1 MKICRVVSNFTAIDV
16 TKGDIGPL
24 YYYQSKHMVDI
35 GYEMHIVCGR
45 TEGQKIY
52 ENIEGVHIHRVSP
65 ITGRRGYLFGDFAKK
80 SFSKIKELDPDII
93 HGDTSI
99 HFGCVWNRRKLTAP
113 IISQP
118 HSLLDAY
125 KYMDYLPFS
134 FAPHESLTYRMMIR
148 SYFFENKYVLGNSD
162 GIIAVSRASADSI
175 RKYIPDKDIRVI
187 YNGYNP
193 LLFKP
198 TPSDIKEKL
207 DARYLILYA
216 GRPAPWKGIQYLLE
230 ATKMLNAE
238 FDGVKVLL
246 LNVVREDMK
255 IYYRWLMDIADKL
268 ALKNVIFSKGVP
280 YTDLSKYYSSA
291 DCFVLPSLVENCS
304 LSLLEAQGCG
314 CPVVAANAGGNPEI
328 ISKESGLLCKPRS
341 SRDLAEKIS
350 EVLKHREMFGDR
362 SFVKDF
368 TWERSAK
375 EISDYYTEILSTRR
389 NE

>member
-1 MKICRVVSNFTAIDV
+1 MRICRLVSNFTGIDA

-24 YYYQSKHMVDI
+24 YYYQSKYMVEK

-45 TEGQKIY
+45 SEGQKSY
-52 ENIEGVHIHRVSP
+52 ENIEGIHVHRVSP
-65 ITGRRGYLFGDFAKK
+65 ITSRRSYLFGDFAKE
-80 SFSKIKELDPDII
+80 SFSKIKQLNPDII

-99 HFGCVWNRRKLTAP
+99 HFGCIWNRRKLAAP

-125 KYMDYLPFS
+125 KHMDYLPFS
-134 FAPHESLTYRMMIR
+134 FNPLEALNYRIIIR
-148 SYFFENKYVLGNSD
+148 SYFFENKYVLGNSNH
-162 GIIAVSRASADSI
+162 IIAVSKASADSI
-175 RKYIPDKDIRVI
+175 KKYIPAKDIWII
-187 YNGYNP
+187 YNGFNP
-193 LLFKP
+193 FLFKP
-198 TPSDIKEKL
+198 TTSDIKEKL
-207 DARYLILYA
+207 AAHYLILYA
-216 GRPAPWKGIQYLLE
+216 GRPVPWKGIQYLLE
-230 ATKMLNAE
+230 ATKILNAE

-280 YTDLSKYYSSA
+280 YTDLPKYYSAA

-314 CPVVAANAGGNPEI
+314 CPVVAADAGGTPEI
-328 ISKESGLLCKPRS
+328 MGKESGLLCMPRS
-341 SRDLAEKIS
+341 SVDLSLKIN
-350 EVLKHREMFGDR
+350 EVLKHREMFDGR

-368 TWERSAK
+368 TWEKSAK
-375 EISDYYTEILSTRR
+375 EISDYYMEVLG
-389 NE
+389 

>member
-1 MKICRVVSNFTAIDV
+1 MRICRVVSNFTGIDV

-24 YYYQSKHMVDI
+24 YYYQSKHMADM

-45 TEGQKIY
+45 TAGQKNY
-52 ENIEGVHIHRVSP
+52 ETIEGMHIHRVSP
-65 ITGRRGYLFGDFAKK
+65 ITGRRGYLFGDFAKE
-80 SFSKIKELDPDII
+80 SFSKIKEIDPDII

-99 HFGCVWNRRKLTAP
+99 HFGCIWNRRKLAAP

-125 KYMDYLPFS
+125 KHMDYLPFS
-134 FAPHESLTYRMMIR
+134 FNPLEALNYRIMIR

-162 GIIAVSRASADSI
+162 HIIAVSKASADSI
-175 RKYIPDKDIRVI
+175 KNYIPDKDIRII
-187 YNGYNP
+187 YNGFNP
-193 LLFKP
+193 LLFKY

-207 DARYLILYA
+207 DAKYLVLYA

-230 ATKMLNAE
+230 ATKILNAE

-255 IYYRWLMDIADKL
+255 IYYMWLMDIADKL

-280 YTDLSKYYSSA
+280 YTDLSKYYSAA

-314 CPVVAANAGGNPEI
+314 CPVVAADAGGNPEI
-328 ISKESGLLCKPRS
+328 IDKDSGLLCKPRS
-341 SRDLAEKIS
+341 SQDLAEKIS
-350 EVLKHREMFGDR
+350 FIIKNRGKFDSR
-362 SFVKDF
+362 YFVKDF

-375 EISDYYTEILSTRR
+375 EMSNYYEEIVER
-389 NE
+389 

>member
-1 MKICRVVSNFTAIDV
+1 MKICRVVSNFTGIDV

-24 YYYQSKHMVDI
+24 YYYQSKHMADM

-45 TEGQKIY
+45 MAGQKSY
-52 ENIEGVHIHRVSP
+52 EIIEGMHIHRVSP
-65 ITGRRGYLFGDFAKK
+65 ITGRRGYLFGDFAKE
-80 SFSKIKELDPDII
+80 SFSKIEQLNPDII

-99 HFGCVWNRRKLTAP
+99 HFGCIWNRRKLAAP

-125 KYMDYLPFS
+125 KHMDYLPFS
-134 FAPHESLTYRMMIR
+134 FAPREALTYRMMIR

-162 GIIAVSRASADSI
+162 RIIAVSRASADSI
-175 RKYIPDKDIRVI
+175 KKYIPDKDIRII

-230 ATKMLNAE
+230 ATKMLNEE
-238 FDGVKVLL
+238 FDGLKVLL

-255 IYYRWLMDIADKL
+255 IYYRWLIDIADKL

-280 YTDLSKYYSSA
+280 YTDLSKYYSAA
-291 DCFVLPSLVENCS
+291 DCFALPSLVENCS

-314 CPVVAANAGGNPEI
+314 CPVVAADAGGTPEI
-328 ISKESGLLCKPRS
+328 MSKESGLLCMQRS
-341 SRDLAEKIS
+341 PIDMALKIS
-350 EVLKHREMFGDR
+350 EVLKHREMFDGR

-368 TWERSAK
+368 TWERSAR
-375 EISDYYTEILSTRR
+375 EISDYYTDILGARR